1 MRLDWDG
8 RIWHQYRHLAMADHD
23 IPPKKGYARGVVVL
37 VIGLLLLIAVAGF
50 WIVFLPQTT

>member
-1 MRLDWDG
+1 
-8 RIWHQYRHLAMADHD
+8 MADHD